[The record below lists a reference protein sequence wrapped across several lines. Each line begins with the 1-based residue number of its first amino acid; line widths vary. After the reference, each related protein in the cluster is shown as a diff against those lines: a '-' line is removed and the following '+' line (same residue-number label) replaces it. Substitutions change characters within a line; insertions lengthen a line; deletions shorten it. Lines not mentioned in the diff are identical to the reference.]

1 MDVAGEF
8 SEMAM
13 AWLAEPDV
21 DHTLDG
27 IVLFAKESLAG
38 DHAGIHIVRKQTIET
53 AAATDPVVLHASKLQ
68 EELGEGPCLQ
78 AVWSR
83 DTFVVDDVAT
93 DERWPVYGPRAA
105 ELGMHSILSVR
116 LHTSAETLGALN
128 VYSRA
133 VREFSDDDV
142 AYAQIFG
149 QHASV
154 ALAIAKREDGLRR
167 AVDSRTAIGQAQ
179 GILMERFALTAD
191 QAFAVL
197 RRYSQTY
204 NIKLRSVADR
214 LIETGELPE

>member
-1 MDVAGEF
+1 MAAEF
-8 SEMAM
+8 SEMAI
-13 AWLAEPDV
+13 ALLAEPDV

-27 IVLFAKESLAG
+27 IVLFAKESLGG
-38 DHAGIHIVRKQTIET
+38 DHAGIHIMQKQTIET
-53 AAATDPVVLHASKLQ
+53 AAATDPVVAHASKLQ

-78 AVWSR
+78 AVWSH
-83 DTFVVDDVAT
+83 DTFVVGDAAT
-93 DERWPVYGPRAA
+93 DERWPAYGPKAA

-128 VYSRA
+128 IYSRG

-142 AYAQIFG
+142 AQAHIFG

-154 ALAIAKREDGLRR
+154 ALATAKREDGLRK

-179 GILMERFALTAD
+179 GILMERFGLTVD

-204 NIKLRSVADR
+204 NVKLRSVADR
-214 LIETGELPE
+214 LIETRELPE